1 MLRKLLLLLAA
12 LSIGIGSAQ
21 TTIEFWYAFSDAPR
35 SGWINDRIDEFN
47 VTLAE
52 QGLDYRVAGER
63 KGSYRET
70 LQAAVLAARQGQ
82 PPHLVQLFEVGSQ
95 LAVDSGIFE
104 PIGNLGGLDAS
115 LYIEPVINYYTID
128 GAVNSLPFNSSSPIL
143 YANVQ
148 LMEQAGLDPDALPGT
163 FGEVLDA
170 CEAIRASSVT
180 ASCITFP
187 LHSWFFEQWI
197 AQQGAMLV
205 NNGNGRD
212 ARATEVL
219 LDSEAALRVGQ
230 FMADLAVHRD
240 YAYTGTLED
249 WGGSEAIFGNQEA
262 VFFITSTA
270 DAANITQ
277 SAADNGFDVHTGLLP
292 IPDGVERNGVVIG
305 GASVWLTKDNPREEL
320 EVARDFVLYM
330 TNAEN
335 MVSWHKVTG
344 YYPVV
349 DASVVLLE
357 EEGWFEA
364 EPNFAVAFKQLLE
377 TIPNQATA
385 GALLGSFL
393 ETRTIIG
400 EALQRIYSS
409 GGDVE
414 ATMRQAKAEA
424 DARLAEYNA
433 NF

>member
-1 MLRKLLLLLAA
+1 MPRTLLALFAA
-12 LSIGIGSAQ
+12 LSIGLASAQ
-21 TTIEFWYAFSDAPR
+21 TSIEFWYAFSDAPR
-35 SGWINDRIDEFN
+35 SGWIEDRIAEFN
-47 VTLAE
+47 ATLADR
-52 QGLDYRVAGER
+52 GLDYQVVGER

-104 PIGNLGGLDAS
+104 PIGNVGGLDAS
-115 LYIEPVINYYTID
+115 VYIEPVINYYTID

-148 LMEQAGLDPDALPGT
+148 LMEQAGLDPDALPET
-163 FGEVLDA
+163 FGEVMAA

-180 ASCITFP
+180 AACITFP
-187 LHSWFFEQWI
+187 LHSWLFEQWV
-197 AQQGAMLV
+197 AEQGALLV

-230 FMADLAVHRD
+230 FMADLAVNRD

-270 DAANITQ
+270 DAGNITRA
-277 SAADNGFDVHTGLLP
+277 AADVGFDVRTGLLP

-305 GASVWLTKDNPREEL
+305 GASVWLTKGNPQEEL
-320 EVARDFVLYM
+320 EIARDFVLYM
-330 TNAEN
+330 TNPEN
-335 MVSWHKVTG
+335 MVSWHKLTG

-349 DASVVLLE
+349 DASVELLE
-357 EEGWFEA
+357 QEGWFDA
-364 EPNFAVAFKQLLE
+364 EPNFAVAFEQLLE

-409 GGDVE
+409 GADVE
-414 ATMRQAKAEA
+414 ETMQQAKAEA

>member
-1 MLRKLLLLLAA
+1 MPRTLLALFAA
-12 LSIGIGSAQ
+12 LSIGLASAQ
-21 TTIEFWYAFSDAPR
+21 TSIEFWYAFSDAPR
-35 SGWINDRIDEFN
+35 SGWIEDRIAEFN
-47 VTLAE
+47 ATLADR
-52 QGLDYRVAGER
+52 GLDYQVVGER

-104 PIGNLGGLDAS
+104 PIGNVGGLDAS
-115 LYIEPVINYYTID
+115 VYIEPVINYYTID

-148 LMEQAGLDPDALPGT
+148 LMEQAGLDPDALPAT
-163 FGEVLDA
+163 FGEVMAA

-180 ASCITFP
+180 AACITFP
-187 LHSWFFEQWI
+187 LHSWLFEQWV
-197 AQQGAMLV
+197 AEQGALLV

-230 FMADLAVHRD
+230 FMADLAVNRD

-270 DAANITQ
+270 DAGNITRA
-277 SAADNGFDVHTGLLP
+277 AADVGFDVRTGLLP

-305 GASVWLTKDNPREEL
+305 GASVWLTKGNPQEEL
-320 EVARDFVLYM
+320 EIARDFVLYM
-330 TNAEN
+330 TTPEN
-335 MVSWHKVTG
+335 MVSWHKLTG

-349 DASVVLLE
+349 DASVELLE
-357 EEGWFEA
+357 QEGWFDA
-364 EPNFAVAFKQLLE
+364 EPNFAVAFEQLLE

-409 GGDVE
+409 GADVE
-414 ATMRQAKAEA
+414 ATMQQAKAEA